1 MSEPTEAPSVQVPYG
16 QSLSPEQKQ
25 QLVQKVQEWLNAK
38 SITKCVLCAQGVYD
52 AQNLGL
58 VFLPGATAGARIG
71 RKQPQGVFGVGSSDM
86 FARIG
91 ALQSALRRLRQQ
103 LQGLGYPAQHH
114 QALELACE
122 NCGHIILLDGKK
134 VGATAAF
141 IDPLNGSS

>member
-1 MSEPTEAPSVQVPYG
+1 MSKPAEAPSVHVPYG
-16 QSLSPEQKQ
+16 QSLSPEQNQ

-38 SITKCVLCAQGVYD
+38 SITKCVLCGQGDYD
-52 AQNLGL
+52 AENFRL
-58 VFLPGATAGARIG
+58 VFVLGATAGARIG
-71 RKQPQGVFGVGSSDM
+71 REQQGVFGSGSSDM

-103 LQGLGYPAQHH
+103 LQGLRYPAQHH

-141 IDPLNGSS
+141 IDPLTGSS

>member
-25 QLVQKVQEWLNAK
+25 QLVQKLQEWLNAK
-38 SITKCVLCAQGVYD
+38 SITKCVLCGQGDYD
-52 AQNLGL
+52 VENFRL
-58 VFLPGATAGARIG
+58 VFVPGATAGARIG
-71 RKQPQGVFGVGSSDM
+71 RKQPQGVFGSGPTDM

-91 ALQSALRRLRQQ
+91 ALQTALRRLRQQ
-103 LQGLGYPAQHH
+103 LQSLSSVAQHH

-141 IDPLNGSS
+141 IDPLTGSS